1 MVSRPI
7 TLLAALLLTAACG
20 APAHREPRIPEYSAE
35 IVEAESERLNA
46 WFEEKFEEAIARD
59 PMRLTALGRRER
71 YGEWTDPSPEFD
83 AESLALQQATVQE
96 MKEKFD
102 FNKLDPQARLSW
114 RLAVYEL
121 ERAEASA
128 PFRDHSYT
136 FNQMFGVQ
144 SSIPA
149 FLINQHKATS
159 AADLEA
165 YIARLEA
172 LPGYLGQHVENAKRA
187 CEKGIQPPAFVYDYI
202 LSDAQGL
209 ITGHP
214 FSGAADGTADSPLMA
229 DFRGKTAA
237 LVTNATITQEAAD
250 ALIARA
256 EAALVSAVGPAYQ
269 AAVEELTRQQLN
281 ATADDGI
288 WKLPDGAAYY
298 DTRLKAMTTTDLT
311 AEEIHQIGLDE
322 IARIHEEMRAI
333 MVQVGFEGDLQD
345 FFQFM
350 RTDPRFYKPET
361 PEGREEYLAEARAAI
376 ARMEAD
382 LPSLFNTFPKASMIV
397 QAVEPFREKSAGKA
411 FYNRP
416 APDGSRPGVYYANL
430 YRMADMP
437 TYQLEALAFHEGIP
451 GHHMQIAIA
460 QELENVPSFRKY
472 GGYTAYSEGWGL
484 YTELLPKEIGYYSD
498 PYSDFGRLAMEI
510 WRAARLVVD
519 TGLHSKQ
526 WTREQA
532 VQYLLENT
540 PNPEGDARK
549 AIDRYIVMPGQA
561 TAYKI
566 GMLKIV
572 ELRERAKSELGEAFD
587 IRDFH
592 DVVLR
597 DGAVPLAILEENVDA
612 WIAETKGA

>member
-1 MVSRPI
+1 MVSRPHA
-7 TLLAALLLTAACG
+7 LLAALVLVTACG
-20 APAHREPRIPEYSAE
+20 TPAHRDERVTEYSAE
-35 IVEAESERLNA
+35 IVAAESERLND
-46 WFEEKFEEAIARD
+46 WFEQKFEESIARN

-71 YGEWTDPSPEFD
+71 YGEWPDASPEFG
-83 AESLALQQATVQE
+83 EETLALERANVQE
-96 MKEKFD
+96 MQEKFD
-102 FNKLDPQARLSW
+102 FDKLDDQSRLSW
-114 RLAVYEL
+114 RLAIYEL
-121 ERAEASA
+121 ERSEANA
-128 PFRDHSYT
+128 PFQDHSYT

-159 AADLEA
+159 APDLDA
-165 YIARLEA
+165 YISRLEGVA
-172 LPGYLGQHVENAKRA
+172 AYLGQHVANARA
-187 CEKGIQPPAFVYDYI
+187 ASEKGIQPPAFVYEYV
-202 LSDAQGL
+202 LSDARGL
-209 ITGHP
+209 ITGFP
-214 FSGAADGTADSPLMA
+214 FSGASDGSEDSPLMA
-229 DFRGKTAA
+229 DFRGKVGA
-237 LVTNATITQEAAD
+237 LVTNATLTQEEGAAFLARGEE
-250 ALIARA
+250 ALK
-256 EAALVSAVGPAYQ
+256 SYVGPAYE
-269 AAVEELTRQQLN
+269 AAIEELAHQQLT
-281 ATADDGI
+281 ATADDGA
-288 WKLPDGAAYY
+288 WKLPNGAAYY
-298 DTRLKAMTTTDLT
+298 ETRLKAMTTTNLT
-311 AEEIHQIGLDE
+311 ADEIHQIGLDE
-322 IARIHEEMRAI
+322 ITRIHGEMQAI
-333 MVQVGFEGDLQD
+333 MAEVGFEGDLQD

-361 PEGREEYLAEARAAI
+361 AEGREEYLAEARDAI
-376 ARMEAD
+376 SRMEAD
-382 LPSLFNTFPKASMIV
+382 LPNLFNTFPKAGMIV

-416 APDGSRPGVYYANL
+416 APDGSRPGIYYANL

-437 TYQLEALAFHEGIP
+437 TYQMEALAFHEGIP

-460 QELENVPSFRKY
+460 QELENVPSFRKF

-484 YTELLPKEIGYYSD
+484 YTELLPKEIGYYAD

-519 TGLHSKQ
+519 TGIHSKG

-532 VQYLLENT
+532 VQYLMENT
-540 PNPEGDARK
+540 PNPEGDCRK

-572 ELRERAKSELGEAFD
+572 ELRERAKAELGDKFD

-592 DVVLR
+592 DAVLK

-612 WIAETKGA
+612 WIERTNDA